1 MSFALAD
8 LLKMTSRVVR
18 VDLMWYYV
26 RSPFRFSTN
35 TQIIVASV
43 SGGSKM
49 SAFSTVLPLQSSLCS
64 LRIMLGAALAVS
76 LAVSSMT
83 LGAKTCTGNQSLVQ
97 PGARLL
103 IGAAAGNFLTAYLP
117 ESVLTERCLN
127 RSKEEFL
134 SLYGPPHCKS
144 GKPGIMKVRIKGEI
158 QYVDPVFLWCSEAE
172 IESDEFWHYR
182 TGEFDGV
189 VIGFK
194 YGKAVFVKEEHRLH
208 MEVVAK

>member
-1 MSFALAD
+1 MVLREVPISLQHEYAD
-8 LLKMTSRVVR
+8 NRGVGFRWIKDVCVLHCPPAAVFIMFLK
-18 VDLMWYYV
+18 DH
-26 RSPFRFSTN
+26 
-35 TQIIVASV
+35 A
-43 SGGSKM
+43 
-49 SAFSTVLPLQSSLCS
+49 
-64 LRIMLGAALAVS
+64 GAALAVS

-158 QYVDPVFLWCSEAE
+158 QYVDPVFLGCSEAE